1 MTFFQAFHIHR
12 PALDGVVFHDLS
24 RPLAELYRPLVIHL
38 EPNGNNHLKVVVV
51 LGAADL
57 TISLSL
63 NCQVFLDSCLR
74 RQLAVC
80 INPVYMLRNRLLGHI
95 IQRRHHFLSQPDI
108 FVLIAHFKACIALPC
123 GRHKGQI
130 FCRRAADRQF
140 FFLFIR
146 HITAP
151 SLLYLDCMQQKSAQS
166 SQRHC
171 HLPGSC
177 HASRS
182 NKVPSERSP

>member
-1 MTFFQAFHIHR
+1 MTFFQAFYIHR
-12 PALDGVVFHDLS
+12 PALNSVVFHNLP

-38 EPNGNNHLKVVVV
+38 EPNGNNHLKIVVV

-57 TISLSL
+57 TISLGL

-80 INPVYMLRNRLLGHI
+80 INPVYVLRNRLFGHI
-95 IQRRHHFLSQPDI
+95 IQRRHHFLRQPDI
-108 FVLIAHFKACIALPC
+108 FVLISHFKAGIALP
-123 GRHKGQI
+123 GGSHKSQI
-130 FCRRAADRQF
+130 FCRRTADRQF
-140 FFLFIR
+140 FFLFVR

-151 SLLYLDCMQQKSAQS
+151 SLLCQDYMQQKSAQS

-171 HLPGSC
+171 HLPGNC
-177 HASRS
+177 HASQ
-182 NKVPSERSP
+182 NNMVPSERLP